1 MKRMSLLVFVAAAFM
16 TSSMPLS
23 AGFSQGKIVGTGASG
38 SKDKDPKP
46 SGGGK
51 LVGTGVRADQS
62 ETTTA
67 SRSSADQNARNQYF
81 DTASGTIVLFAVA
94 GADVTLTPVANKR
107 KGTPLTFKLKEK
119 NNTLTLSRL
128 QPGSYILS
136 ASHPD
141 FKPRE
146 ETVTVGKGD
155 IKTISDFLLPKY
167 GEIAI
172 GGALEGSTITLD
184 GKPVDSTQFTRAAD
198 GKITI
203 PRVLEGEHE
212 LTVSKAAFD
221 PWTGKLKVE
230 PGKSNPA
237 SAQLRLA
244 TVSLTVKSKPG
255 AHVYIDNSDRGAVQP
270 DGALIIPELLPGKY
284 QMRVTLD
291 GFENAEQPLSL
302 TLADRKPTAPV
313 ELTPIAESAEGNE
326 DFLTG
331 SSKWV
336 VPADWKIEKR
346 GLLIAGQKVGL
357 FRTPTEKRPFNVYR
371 DFTMSFD
378 IRFVNGKGAS
388 WVVRAK
394 DEQNYYLFQL
404 VPANEGLQSRFNF
417 YVCLQRVCTLKDSK
431 RYPEPLNKAGDSY
444 FVQLEAKGS
453 EFTHRIRVLLN
464 PRADDPQPLGT
475 FSDDTLT
482 YGGVGFRSMDENQ
495 TLLQNLVV
503 IPSKSVR

>member
-1 MKRMSLLVFVAAAFM
+1 MKRMTLLVCVATAFM
-16 TSSMPLS
+16 TSSLIVS
-23 AGFSQGKIVGTGASG
+23 AGLAQGKIVGTGASG
-38 SKDKDPKP
+38 SKDKDSKP
-46 SGGGK
+46 ATGGK

-62 ETTTA
+62 ETSTA
-67 SRSSADQNARNQYF
+67 TRSSADQIARNQYF

-94 GADVTLTPVANKR
+94 GADVTLTPVTNKR
-107 KGTPLTFKLKEK
+107 KGTPLAFKLKEK
-119 NNTLTLSRL
+119 NNTLTLSKL
-128 QPGSYILS
+128 QPGSYVIS

-141 FKPRE
+141 YKPRE
-146 ETVTVGKGD
+146 ETITIGKGD

-172 GGALEGSTITLD
+172 GGALEGSTIVLD
-184 GKPVDSTQFTRAAD
+184 GKPLESTQFTRAAD

-212 LTVSKAAFD
+212 LTVSKPTYD

-237 SAQLRLA
+237 SAQLKLA
-244 TVSLTVKSKPG
+244 TVSLTVRSKPG

-270 DGALIIPELLPGKY
+270 DGALIIPELLPGSY

-291 GFENAEQPLSL
+291 GFEHAEQSLSL
-302 TLADRKPTAPV
+302 TLADRKPTTPID
-313 ELTPIAESAEGNE
+313 LTPIAESAEGNE

-336 VPADWKIEKR
+336 VPAEWKLEKR
-346 GLLIAGQKVGL
+346 GLLIGGQKVGL
-357 FRTPTEKRPFNVYR
+357 FRTPTEKRPFNIYR

-378 IRFVNGKGAS
+378 VRFINGKGAS

-394 DEQNYYLFQL
+394 DEQNYYMFQL
-404 VPANEGLQSRFNF
+404 VPATEGLQSKFNF
-417 YVCLQRVCTLKDSK
+417 YVCQQGTCTLKDSK
-431 RYPEPLNKAGDSY
+431 RYPEPLNKPNDSY
-444 FVQLEAKGS
+444 FIQLEARGT
-453 EFTHRIRVLLN
+453 EFTHRIRVLMN

-475 FSDDTLT
+475 FSDGTLT
-482 YGGVGFRSMDENQ
+482 YGGVGFRSIDDNQ
-495 TLLQNLVV
+495 ALLQNLVV